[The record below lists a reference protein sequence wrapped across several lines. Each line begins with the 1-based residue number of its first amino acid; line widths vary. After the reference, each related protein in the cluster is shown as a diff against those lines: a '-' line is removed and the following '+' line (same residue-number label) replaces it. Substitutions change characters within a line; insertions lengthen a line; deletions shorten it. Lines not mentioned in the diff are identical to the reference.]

1 MVVDAAP
8 SEQMG
13 IETGIAFLF
22 VAQAIQDE
30 LHIRCGEFHLLRIVW
45 GCSPASKLNDLA
57 PYLGAIRLGAGGD
70 SAANRALTIG
80 FAAPGRLIP
89 LLAIECGAPEQ
100 AVPALSIFAGP
111 EGQQVAQGQ
120 FCLRLGGVAGGSAV
134 PQRPKGWA
142 IFCVHGPIE

>member
-13 IETGIAFLF
+13 IQPGIALLF

-30 LHIRCGEFHLLRIVW
+30 LHIRCGEFYLLRIVW

-57 PYLGAIRLGAGGD
+57 PHLGAIRLGAGGD
-70 SAANRALTIG
+70 SAANCALPVG

-100 AVPALSIFAGP
+100 AVYEWGVFAGP
-111 EGQQVAQGQ
+111 EGQKVAQGQ
-120 FCLRLGGVAGGSAV
+120 FWLS
-134 PQRPKGWA
+134 
-142 IFCVHGPIE
+142 